1 MMINVK
7 IDSFEGPLDLLL
19 HLIEKAEVDIYDI
32 SVSEITVQYVDYIH
46 QMKQLEL
53 EIASEFLV
61 MAASLLAMK
70 SRMLLPKK
78 EDLSFQPMLDMDM
91 EEIDPREELIRR
103 LTEYKK
109 YKELASQLREKEA
122 ARSQIFTRPAENLS
136 AFMEQEESNPVAN
149 VSLFDLLEA
158 FQSVL
163 QEKEEDPIT
172 RVERD
177 EVSIDARMLEIKS
190 FVQQREKVSF
200 VQLFEQGW
208 TRDGLIVTFLALLEL
223 MKKKEIRCEQDSLF
237 ADIWISQYSEA
248 E

>member
-19 HLIEKAEVDIYDI
+19 HLIEKAEVDIYEI
-32 SVSEITVQYVDYIH
+32 SVSEITVQYVEYVH

-61 MAASLLAMK
+61 MPASLLAMK

-78 EDLSFQPMLDMDM
+78 EDLSFQPMFDMDM

-163 QEKEEDPIT
+163 REKEEDPIT

-190 FVQQREKVSF
+190 FVQQRGKVSF